1 MARPVLLIAG
11 GGRGIGAAT
20 ARFAGE
26 RGGYDVAVN
35 YLGNA
40 KAAASVGDAVTRAG
54 GKSVTLQGDMSKEDD
69 IVRVFDETT
78 RALGPITHFVHS
90 AGIGGKNSRLDAAS
104 AATIREVLDVNL
116 FGALICAREAVR
128 RMSTAHGGKGGS
140 IVLLSSI
147 AAVTGGA
154 TEYVFYAAAKGGV
167 DALTNGLAREVAK
180 EGVRVNA
187 IRPGPTDTEIH
198 EPGRLARI
206 TPLLPMGRP
215 GEPSEIAEAI
225 LFLLSDA
232 ASYISGAVLN
242 VSGGR

>member
-1 MARPVLLIAG
+1 MTRPVLLIAG
-11 GGRGIGAAT
+11 GSRGIGAST
-20 ARFAGE
+20 ARLAGA
-26 RGGYDVAVN
+26 RGYDVAIN
-35 YLGNA
+35 YLSNIKAASQVADEVKKSGGNA
-40 KAAASVGDAVTRAG
+40 
-54 GKSVTLQGDMSKEDD
+54 VTLQGDASKEED
-69 IVRVFDETT
+69 IIRVFDEATK
-78 RALGPITHFVHS
+78 ALGPVTHFVHS
-90 AGIGGKNSRLDAAS
+90 AGIGGKNSRLDVAT
-104 AATIREVLDVNL
+104 AATIREVIDVNL
-116 FGALICAREAVR
+116 FGALIASREAVR

-147 AAVTGGA
+147 ASVTGGA

-180 EGVRVNA
+180 EGIRVNA

-215 GEPSEIAEAI
+215 GQPDEIAEAA

-242 VSGGR
+242 VSGAR

>member
-1 MARPVLLIAG
+1 MA
-11 GGRGIGAAT
+11 
-20 ARFAGE
+20 
-26 RGGYDVAVN
+26 
-35 YLGNA
+35 
-40 KAAASVGDAVTRAG
+40 
-54 GKSVTLQGDMSKEDD
+54 KEAD

-90 AGIGGKNSRLDAAS
+90 AGIGGKNSRLDVAS
-104 AATIREVLDVNL
+104 ADTIRDVIDVNL
-116 FGALICAREAVR
+116 FGALICSREAVR
-128 RMSTAHGGKGGS
+128 RMSTAHGGKGGA

-167 DALTNGLAREVAK
+167 DALTNGLAREVAM

-206 TPLLPMGRP
+206 TPLLPMKRP
-215 GEPSEIAEAI
+215 GEPNEIAEAI

-232 ASYISGAVLN
+232 ASYITGAVLN

>member
-1 MARPVLLIAG
+1 MTRPVLLIAG

-20 ARFAGE
+20 ARLAAA
-26 RGGYDVAVN
+26 RGYDVAIN
-35 YLGNA
+35 YVQNT
-40 KAAASVGDAVTRAG
+40 KAAADVADAVKQSG
-54 GKSVTLQGDMSKEDD
+54 GNAVTLQGDMAKEAD

-90 AGIGGKNSRLDAAS
+90 AGIGGKNSRLDVAS
-104 AATIREVLDVNL
+104 ADTIRDVIDVNL
-116 FGALICAREAVR
+116 FGALICSREAVR

-154 TEYVFYAAAKGGV
+154 TEYVFYAAANGGV
-167 DALTNGLAREVAK
+167 DALTNGLAREVAT

-187 IRPGPTDTEIH
+187 IRPGPTVTEIH
-198 EPGRLARI
+198 EPGRLDRI
-206 TPLLPMGRP
+206 TPLLPMKRP
-215 GEPSEIAEAI
+215 GQPEEIAEAV

-242 VSGGR
+242 VSGAR

>member
-1 MARPVLLIAG
+1 MTRPVLLIAG

-20 ARFAGE
+20 ARLAAA
-26 RGGYDVAVN
+26 RGYDVAVN
-35 YLGNA
+35 YVANA
-40 KAAASVGDAVTRAG
+40 KAAADVANAVKQSG
-54 GKSVTLQGDMSKEDD
+54 GSAVALQGDMAKEAD

-78 RALGPITHFVHS
+78 RKLGPITHFVHS

-104 AATIREVLDVNL
+104 ADTIRDVIDVNL
-116 FGALICAREAVR
+116 FGALICSREAVR
-128 RMSTAHGGKGGS
+128 RMSTAHGGKGGA

-167 DALTNGLAREVAK
+167 DALTNGLAREVAL

-206 TPLLPMGRP
+206 TPLLPMKRP
-215 GEPSEIAEAI
+215 GEPNEIAEAI

-232 ASYISGAVLN
+232 ASYITGAVLN

>member
-1 MARPVLLIAG
+1 MA
-11 GGRGIGAAT
+11 
-20 ARFAGE
+20 
-26 RGGYDVAVN
+26 
-35 YLGNA
+35 
-40 KAAASVGDAVTRAG
+40 
-54 GKSVTLQGDMSKEDD
+54 KEAD

-104 AATIREVLDVNL
+104 ADTIRDVIDVNL
-116 FGALICAREAVR
+116 FGALICSREAVR

-167 DALTNGLAREVAK
+167 DALTNGLAREVAM

-206 TPLLPMGRP
+206 TPLLPMKRP
-215 GEPSEIAEAI
+215 GEPNEIAEAI
-225 LFLLSDA
+225 LYLLSDA
-232 ASYISGAVLN
+232 ASYITGAVLN

>member
-1 MARPVLLIAG
+1 MPRPVLLIAG
-11 GGRGIGAAT
+11 GSRGIGAAA
-20 ARFAGE
+20 ARLAGA
-26 RGGYDVAVN
+26 RGYDVAIN
-35 YLGNA
+35 YMSKA
-40 KAAASVGDAVTRAG
+40 DAAAKTAAAVKDAG
-54 GKSVTLQGDMSKEDD
+54 GKTVTLQGDMTKEAD
-69 IVRVFDETT
+69 IVRVFAEAAQ
-78 RALGPITHFVHS
+78 ALGPITHFVHS

-104 AATIREVLDVNL
+104 AETIRDVIDVNL

-180 EGVRVNA
+180 EGIRVNA

-206 TPLLPMGRP
+206 TPLLPMARP
-215 GEPSEIAEAI
+215 GQPEEIAEAI

-232 ASYISGAVLN
+232 ASYVTGAVLN